1 MVSSDRLTKRG
12 LKVMAI
18 RIALV
23 QCNATVGDL
32 GGNAA
37 LVRSYADQAQ
47 TYGAQ
52 VVVFPELCLCGYP
65 PEDLLLRPQFLQ
77 DTQYALDQLA
87 MSRQGPVLLV
97 GFAEQQDGPTHNSLA
112 VIRDGKIEAVYRKGL
127 LPNYG
132 VFDEKRYFS
141 AGFEPV
147 IVDINGVKL
156 ALSICED
163 IWTIDWLE
171 RFLDGR
177 EFDTIINA
185 SASPFYAGKIR
196 QRQDIVGRCAKH
208 FKRPVLYCN
217 MVGGQDE
224 LVFDGRSMAADAQG
238 NILACAKAFEEDIFY
253 ADIEVKGG
261 ERIISV
267 PQETS
272 SVVSQPSVDPV
283 SEVWQAL
290 VLGTRDY
297 VRKNGFSK
305 VMIGLSGG
313 IDSAL
318 TAVIAV
324 EALGKENV
332 VGVTMPSRFNSPDT
346 QSDAQKL
353 AGNLGIQFHS
363 LPIEG
368 VLKNFSEV
376 LSVVPGWDEKG
387 LAYENLQARI
397 RGSLMMSLSNQLGH
411 LVLTTGN
418 KSETAVGYCT
428 LYGDMAGGFAVIKD
442 VPKTLVYQLSNYVN
456 KTSGREVIPQSTV
469 DRIPSAEL
477 RDNQKDSDS
486 LPEYD
491 VLDAVL
497 QRYIEQEKS
506 PLEMI
511 DEGFPARTIGRVIR
525 LVDLAEYKRRQS
537 PPGIKI
543 TPRAFGRDR
552 RMPITNRYRPGPSG
566 QNGA

>member
-1 MVSSDRLTKRG
+1 
-12 LKVMAI
+12 MAI
-18 RIALV
+18 RIALA
-23 QCNATVGDL
+23 QYNATVGDL

-37 LVRSYADQAQ
+37 LMRQSAAAAQSKGAD
-47 TYGAQ
+47 
-52 VVVFPELCLCGYP
+52 VVVFPEMCLCGYP
-65 PEDLLLRPQFLQ
+65 PEDLLLRPQFLS
-77 DTQYALDQLA
+77 DVRRTLDQMVL
-87 MSRQGPVLLV
+87 SWGGPVLLV
-97 GFAEQQDGPTHNSLA
+97 GFAEQQDGHSHNSLA
-112 VIRDGKIEAVYRKGL
+112 VIRDGNIEAIYRKGL

-132 VFDEKRYFS
+132 VFDEKRYFT

-147 IVDINGVKL
+147 VIEINGCKI

-163 IWTIDWLE
+163 IWNIDWLE
-171 RFLDGR
+171 QFLSGR
-177 EFDTIINA
+177 QFDLIINT
-185 SASPFYAGKIR
+185 SASPFHAGKIR
-196 QRQDIVGRCAKH
+196 QRQDIIGRCAKH
-208 FKRPVLYCN
+208 FQRPVLYCN
-217 MVGGQDE
+217 LVGGQDE
-224 LVFDGRSMAADAQG
+224 LVFDGRSMVADAQG
-238 NILACAKAFEEDIFY
+238 NILAVAKAFESDILY
-253 ADIEVKGG
+253 ADVEVKDGKT
-261 ERIISV
+261 I
-267 PQETS
+267 
-272 SVVSQPSVDPV
+272 VSIPEQFQAGLSQQPANAVA
-283 SEVWQAL
+283 EVYQAL

-324 EALGKENV
+324 DALGRENV
-332 VGVTMPSRFNSPDT
+332 IGITMPSRFNSRET
-346 QSDAQKL
+346 QSDAQK
-353 AGNLGIQFHS
+353 AAENLGIEFHS

-368 VLKNFSEV
+368 VLKEFSTV
-376 LSVVPGWDEKG
+376 LSTVPGWNERG
-387 LAYENLQARI
+387 IAYENLQARI
-397 RGSLMMSLSNQLGH
+397 RGCLMMSLSNQLGY

-442 VPKTLVYQLSNYVN
+442 VPKTLVYQLSDYVN
-456 KTSGREVIPQSTV
+456 RVRAKEVIPQSIIR
-469 DRIPSAEL
+469 RIPSAEL

-491 VLDAVL
+491 ILDAIL

-506 PLEMI
+506 PSEI
-511 DEGFPARTIGRVIR
+511 IAEGFPLRTVQRVIR

-537 PPGIKI
+537 PPGVKI

-552 RMPITNRYRPGPSG
+552 RMPITNRYRPETSG

>member
-1 MVSSDRLTKRG
+1 
-12 LKVMAI
+12 MAI
-18 RIALV
+18 RIALA
-23 QCNATVGDL
+23 QYNATVGDL

-37 LVRSYADQAQ
+37 LMRQSAAAAQSKGAD
-47 TYGAQ
+47 
-52 VVVFPELCLCGYP
+52 VVVFPEMCLCGYP
-65 PEDLLLRPQFLQ
+65 PEDLLLRPQFLS
-77 DTQYALDQLA
+77 DVRRTLDQMVL
-87 MSRQGPVLLV
+87 SWGGPVLLV
-97 GFAEQQDGPTHNSLA
+97 GFAEQQDGHSHNSLA
-112 VIRDGKIEAVYRKGL
+112 VIRDGNIEAIYRKGL

-132 VFDEKRYFS
+132 VFDEKRYFT

-147 IVDINGVKL
+147 VIEINGCKI

-163 IWTIDWLE
+163 IWNIDWLE
-171 RFLDGR
+171 QFLSGR
-177 EFDTIINA
+177 QFDLIINT
-185 SASPFYAGKIR
+185 SASPFHAGKIR
-196 QRQDIVGRCAKH
+196 QRQDIIGRCAKH
-208 FKRPVLYCN
+208 FQRPVLYCN
-217 MVGGQDE
+217 LVGGQDE
-224 LVFDGRSMAADAQG
+224 LVFDGRSMVADAQG
-238 NILACAKAFEEDIFY
+238 NILAVAKAFEPDILY
-253 ADIEVKGG
+253 ADVEAKDGKTIVSIPEQFQAGPSQQPANAVAEVY
-261 ERIISV
+261 
-267 PQETS
+267 
-272 SVVSQPSVDPV
+272 
-283 SEVWQAL
+283 QAL

-324 EALGKENV
+324 DALGRENV
-332 VGVTMPSRFNSPDT
+332 IGVTMPSRFNSKET
-346 QSDAQKL
+346 QSDAQK
-353 AGNLGIQFHS
+353 AAENLGIEFHS

-368 VLKNFSEV
+368 VLKEFSTV
-376 LSVVPGWDEKG
+376 LSTVPGWNERG
-387 LAYENLQARI
+387 IAYENLQARI
-397 RGSLMMSLSNQLGH
+397 RGCLMMSLSNQLGY

-442 VPKTLVYQLSNYVN
+442 VPKTLVYQLSDYVN
-456 KTSGREVIPQSTV
+456 RIRAKEVIPQSIIR
-469 DRIPSAEL
+469 RIPSAEL

-491 VLDAVL
+491 ILDAIL

-506 PLEMI
+506 PSEI
-511 DEGFPARTIGRVIR
+511 IAEGFPLRTVQRVIR

-537 PPGIKI
+537 PPGVKI

-552 RMPITNRYRPGPSG
+552 RMPITNRYRPETSG

>member
-1 MVSSDRLTKRG
+1 MVSSDCLTDRG
-12 LKVMAI
+12 LKKMAI

-23 QCNATVGDL
+23 QCNTTVGDL
-32 GGNAA
+32 GGNVA
-37 LVRSYADQAQ
+37 LVRRYAAL
-47 TYGAQ
+47 AHEAA
-52 VVVFPELCLCGYP
+52 VVVFPEMCLCGYP
-65 PEDLLLRPQFLQ
+65 PEDLLLRPQFLL
-77 DTQYALDQLA
+77 DTRDALEQLA
-87 MSRQGPVLLV
+87 MSWQGATLLV
-97 GFAEQQDGPTHNSLA
+97 GFAEQQDRHVYNSLA
-112 VIRDGKIEAVYRKGL
+112 VIENGRIEAVYRKGL

-147 IVDINGVKL
+147 IVTIDGVKL

-171 RFLDGR
+171 RFLAGR
-177 EFDTIINA
+177 QFDAIINT
-185 SASPFYAGKIR
+185 SASPFHAGKIR

-208 FKRPVLYCN
+208 FQRPVLYCN
-217 MVGGQDE
+217 LVGGQDE
-224 LVFDGRSMAADAQG
+224 LIFDGRSMVADAQG
-238 NILACAKAFEEDIFY
+238 KILACAKAFEDDILY
-253 ADIEVKGG
+253 ADIEVENGTP
-261 ERIISV
+261 IISV
-267 PQETS
+267 SQ
-272 SVVSQPSVDPV
+272 SVSPAASQVSTDPAA
-283 SEVWQAL
+283 EVWQAL

-332 VGVTMPSRFNSPDT
+332 VGITMPSRFNSLDT
-346 QSDAQKL
+346 QSDAKKL
-353 AGNLGIQFHS
+353 AENLGIAFRS

-368 VLKNFSEV
+368 VLKSFNEV
-376 LSVVPGWDEKG
+376 LSAVPGWNEKG

-397 RGSLMMSLSNQLGH
+397 RGSLMMSLSNQLGS

-442 VPKTLVYQLSNYVN
+442 VPKTLVYQLSDYIN
-456 KTSGREVIPQSTV
+456 KTNGREVIPQSTI
-469 DRIPSAEL
+469 DRVPSAEL

-506 PLEMI
+506 PSEMI
-511 DEGFPARTIGRVIR
+511 AEGFPARTVGRVMR

-552 RMPITNRYRPGPSG
+552 RMPITNRYIPESLGKTEMK
-566 QNGA
+566 